1 MTAGLSLTGLE
12 DIANGDDTP
21 RRSAILSALTQQ
33 YLELEPRLSD
43 RHIELYDNVFK
54 LLVGGIELQARVTL
68 SERLAPLPR
77 APRDTIKVL
86 AKDDYAAVAAPVLK
100 QSPLLDEADLI
111 EIASNKSEAHRAAL
125 AGRPNIAVGLTNIL
139 VERREQS
146 VFVELVQNDS
156 ARLSADGAVA
166 LASMAQGNP
175 MVAQALAARL
185 QIPATALTQIL
196 DAARSAVVEMLVKE
210 EPETARETIAQA
222 VDAGV
227 ETVASL
233 PEEGAEA
240 LSDQQIVALMSMKKI
255 DEVTAALA
263 ARSGLP
269 RDMITLTFKAFHVDG
284 FLIVLKA
291 AGFKRGAAEG
301 MLAARLGVPVGS
313 TLLMSSMDQYGRI
326 NPIDPMRMIEFVL
339 HREQLRLAV

>member
-12 DIANGDDTP
+12 DIASGEDTP

-54 LLVGGIELQARVTL
+54 LLVSGIELQARVAL

-77 APRDTIKVL
+77 APRDTVRKL
-86 AKDDYAAVAAPVLK
+86 ARDDYAAVAAPVLK
-100 QSPLLDEADLI
+100 QSPLLDEIDLI
-111 EIASNKSEAHRAAL
+111 EVARNKTEAHRAAL
-125 AGRPNIAVGLTNIL
+125 AGRANIAVAVTNIL

-175 MVAQALAARL
+175 VVAQALAARL
-185 QIPATALTQIL
+185 QIPATALSQIL
-196 DAARSAVVEMLVKE
+196 EAARSAVVDMLIKE
-210 EPETARETIAQA
+210 ATPAEAEAIEKA

-227 ETVASL
+227 DVVASL
-233 PEEGAEA
+233 PEEGEED
-240 LSDQQIVALMSMKKI
+240 LTDQQIVALMSMHKTN
-255 DEVTAALA
+255 EVAAALA
-263 ARSGLP
+263 KRTDLP
-269 RDMITLTFKAFHVDG
+269 LAMMELALKAFHVDG
-284 FLIVLKA
+284 LLIALKA
-291 AGFKRGAAEG
+291 AGFRRAQAEG
-301 MLAARLGVPVGS
+301 MIAAKLGVPVGS
-313 TLLMSSMDQYGRI
+313 ALLFSSMDHFDRI
-326 NPIDPMRMIEFVL
+326 KPTDPYRMIEFVL
-339 HREQLRLAV
+339 HREKLRVAI